1 MSERVLSREQVRA
14 VDRAAMEQL
23 HIPGLLLMEN
33 AARGTVEIALEAIER
48 MAEGAPQ
55 VAVLCGGGNNGGDG
69 YAAARH
75 LHNAGCAVAL
85 YAAKA
90 PSALKDDAAVN
101 AEIVQRMGLPVHP
114 IADPEAVAS
123 RAADW
128 ADCDLL
134 LDALLG
140 TGFSGAPREPVARVI
155 AEVERLRERSARPW
169 VGAVDV
175 PSGLDCD
182 TGAAEGGAV
191 RADFTVTFVAR
202 KRGFDAA
209 GASAYTGA
217 VRVTDIGAP
226 PELIEQVV
234 ESG

>member
-1 MSERVLSREQVRA
+1 
-14 VDRAAMEQL
+14 
-23 HIPGLLLMEN
+23 
-33 AARGTVEIALEAIER
+33 
-48 MAEGAPQ
+48 
-55 VAVLCGGGNNGGDG
+55 
-69 YAAARH
+69 
-75 LHNAGCAVAL
+75 
-85 YAAKA
+85 
-90 PSALKDDAAVN
+90 
-101 AEIVQRMGLPVHP
+101 
-114 IADPEAVAS
+114 
-123 RAADW
+123 
-128 ADCDLL
+128 
-134 LDALLG
+134 
-140 TGFSGAPREPVARVI
+140 VI
-155 AEVERLRERSARPW
+155 AEVERVRERSARPW

-209 GASAYTGA
+209 GAAAYTGA